1 MLISNSKK
9 NPLEKNWFLE
19 IPFAEIICKTLQK
32 PNSGAPSVLLKMVPF
47 VKIASQIRKL
57 C

>member
-19 IPFAEIICKTLQK
+19 IPFAEIICKTLLK
-32 PNSGAPSVLLKMVPF
+32 PNSRARSVLSKMASF
-47 VKIASQIRKL
+47 IKIASHIRKL